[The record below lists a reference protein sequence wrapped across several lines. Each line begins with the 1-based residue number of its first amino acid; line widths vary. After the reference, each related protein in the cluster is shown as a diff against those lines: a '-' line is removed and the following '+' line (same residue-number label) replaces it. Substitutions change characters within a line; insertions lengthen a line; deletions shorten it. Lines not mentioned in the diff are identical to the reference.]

1 MDEESVRPNLTSF
14 LCHFGSVLS
23 SSHPPSP
30 LYGRSSTRSTPY
42 RRPKAS
48 GPLRGGWR
56 EPRNVGSGRHRGVG
70 RTWHRLTL
78 DLWLA
83 KDNRFLNPKSS
94 YKRILMAPSCR
105 FIPASWVGP
114 YLVTLVGLRPPS
126 LLVPLPTRVAAP
138 PAGNGRGT

>member
-1 MDEESVRPNLTSF
+1 MTRDRRLTHDPGSF
-14 LCHFGSVLS
+14 IQVLS
-23 SSHPPSP
+23 
-30 LYGRSSTRSTPY
+30 
-42 RRPKAS
+42 AS
-48 GPLRGGWR
+48 GRL
-56 EPRNVGSGRHRGVG
+56 
-70 RTWHRLTL
+70 WHRLTL

-138 PAGNGRGT
+138 PAGSRSSVPTFPSYREALTATRFAPAYGV